1 MLVYLQTKWQSLIF
15 RLLFYFLVSI
25 LALAVVL
32 GISFAKR
39 VKPHVQNEI
48 LPNVERYIEYLI
60 DDIGIPPDLEVAQR
74 LADDLPFEL
83 RIEGQGVKW
92 SSSTRLGAISRY
104 RFEAAPAP
112 YDNVYFSHHGR
123 SEYLLIELH
132 GYRYL
137 FAVDNSFRRGQ
148 ERRHG
153 YLFVFLGLI
162 LFALYFAI
170 RRMFRP
176 IEAISQQVRRIGDG
190 DLEQSVEVRGKSEL
204 AMLADGINQMSSRIK
219 SMLEGKSALLLAISH
234 ELRSPIT
241 RLRVNLELL
250 DESEIRQKLIEDIRE
265 MESLVAAILESE
277 KLNSRH
283 APLNLGRCALDEL
296 LREVVE
302 LHRCRERIETRLSPV
317 VLEADQMRIKLL
329 IKNLVDNACQY
340 SQAQDGAIEVSLGQ
354 DRETISIEVLDH
366 GIGIAPEDIP
376 RLSEAFYRPDSA
388 RQRGTGGYGLGL
400 YLCRLIAE
408 AHGGGID
415 IESSPGHG
423 TRVIVRLP
431 LDNS

>member
-1 MLVYLQTKWQSLIF
+1 MLAYLQSKWQSLIF
-15 RLLFYFLVSI
+15 RLLFYFLISI
-25 LALAVVL
+25 LALAIVL

-60 DDIGIPPDLEVAQR
+60 DDIGVPPDLEVAQR

-83 RIEGQGVKW
+83 GIEGQGVKW
-92 SSSTRLGAISRY
+92 SSSRKLGAISQY
-104 RFEAAPAP
+104 HFEPAPAP
-112 YDNVYFSHHGR
+112 YDNVYFSHHR
-123 SEYLLIELH
+123 RAEYLLIELR

-153 YLFVFLGLI
+153 FLFVFLGLI
-162 LFALYFAI
+162 LFALYYAI

-176 IEAISQQVRRIGDG
+176 IEAMSRQVRRIGEG
-190 DLEQSVEVRGKSEL
+190 DLEQNIVVSGKSEL
-204 AMLADGINQMSSRIK
+204 AMLAAGINRMSTRIK

-241 RLRVNLELL
+241 RMRVNLELL
-250 DESEIRQKLIEDIRE
+250 EESEIQQKLIEDLRE
-265 MESLVAAILESE
+265 MESLVATILESE

-283 APLNLGRCALDEL
+283 APLNLARCALGDLVE
-296 LREVVE
+296 EVVE
-302 LHRCRERIETRLSPV
+302 VHPCNNRIETRQSPIE
-317 VLEADQMRIKLL
+317 LEVDQMRIKLL
-329 IKNLVDNACQY
+329 IKNLLDNACQY
-340 SQAQDGAIEVSLGQ
+340 SQAEDGAIDIAIEHDQ
-354 DRETISIEVLDH
+354 EIASIEVRDR
-366 GIGIAPEDIP
+366 GIGIAEEEIP
-376 RLSEAFYRPDSA
+376 RLTEAFYRPDSA
-388 RQRGTGGYGLGL
+388 RQRDTGGYGLGL

-408 AHGGGID
+408 AHGGDIA
-415 IESSPGHG
+415 IESRPGHG

-431 LDNS
+431 IDNS

>member
-1 MLVYLQTKWQSLIF
+1 
-15 RLLFYFLVSI
+15 
-25 LALAVVL
+25 
-32 GISFAKR
+32 
-39 VKPHVQNEI
+39 
-48 LPNVERYIEYLI
+48 
-60 DDIGIPPDLEVAQR
+60 
-74 LADDLPFEL
+74 
-83 RIEGQGVKW
+83 
-92 SSSTRLGAISRY
+92 
-104 RFEAAPAP
+104 
-112 YDNVYFSHHGR
+112 
-123 SEYLLIELH
+123 
-132 GYRYL
+132 
-137 FAVDNSFRRGQ
+137 
-148 ERRHG
+148 
-153 YLFVFLGLI
+153 
-162 LFALYFAI
+162 
-170 RRMFRP
+170 
-176 IEAISQQVRRIGDG
+176 
-190 DLEQSVEVRGKSEL
+190 
-204 AMLADGINQMSSRIK
+204 MLADGINQMSSRIK

-250 DESEIRQKLIEDIRE
+250 DESEIRQKLIEDIRD

-376 RLSEAFYRPDSA
+376 HLTEAFYRPDSA